1 MTFMCWRQKTGL
13 AERFFRNRNKQNILD
28 FNDRGRR
35 FVFLDK
41 LPTSILSCCLFEMVK
56 VNDKIRISTMDRSYR
71 KGDTDG

>member
-1 MTFMCWRQKTGL
+1 MTFMYWQQKTGL
-13 AERFFRNRNKQNILD
+13 AERFFRNKNKQNILD

-35 FVFLDK
+35 FVFSDK